1 VEARAVRKNH
11 KAELSLHP
19 DRIRSQEAQG
29 RKVPNRRQVKVR
41 AVRKNHKAE
50 LSWHPVRIK
59 SQELDRM
66 ALNKQ
71 LKRARKAHKLQVTLW
86 WQRVREKKQVQNLEG
101 QRTHKNSKVQAETRV
116 IKVKGQAEKNLHR
129 WQAKAAIWDKASL
142 LTEPGILCRK

>member
-1 VEARAVRKNH
+1 MMEKFLNIFKIPDLRK
-11 KAELSLHP
+11 KLVFTGLLLLVY
-19 DRIRSQEAQG
+19 RLG
-29 RKVPNRRQVKVR
+29 GKVPNRRQVKVR

-86 WQRVREKKQVQNLEG
+86 WQRVREKKQVQNLAG
-101 QRTHKNSKVQAETRV
+101 QRPRKNNKVQAETREIGRAHV
-116 IKVKGQAEKNLHR
+116 
-129 WQAKAAIWDKASL
+129 
-142 LTEPGILCRK
+142 